1 MGKKREKKMGGRT
14 VVKNHH
20 TLTSNAVIDLN
31 KYKSRTFVKGYYR
44 TGYSHGLK
52 LSHHTHTCTHTHMH
66 THTLPLS
73 LFITVTPTLFTQSMP
88 ESQIELNQPLYR

>member
-52 LSHHTHTCTHTHMH
+52 LSHHTHTCTHTRYPSAY
-66 THTLPLS
+66 LL
-73 LFITVTPTLFTQSMP
+73 Q
-88 ESQIELNQPLYR
+88 